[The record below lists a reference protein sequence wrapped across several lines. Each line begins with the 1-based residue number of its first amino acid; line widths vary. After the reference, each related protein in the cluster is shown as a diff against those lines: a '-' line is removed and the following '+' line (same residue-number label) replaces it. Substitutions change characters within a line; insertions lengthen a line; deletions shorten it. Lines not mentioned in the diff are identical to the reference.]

1 MTGQASGNRSTPTTG
16 SPDRKPSPYTYRL
29 LFLLSALLVSAV
41 VWGIYWVSIRAV
53 ERSATESLAK
63 RISADTVILEDHFTR
78 SIDVVTSVLRSASTL
93 DDQGRLL
100 NPSVGP
106 EILTSLIIDVP
117 IVRSLSLVDGSGRVV
132 ASSSPRNVGIVL
144 DSADLPTLTRPLQS
158 DEVKFGEVF
167 ALRDLHELNS
177 DRSPVDIGFWTALR
191 STQIDG
197 SEHRWLI
204 AINLG
209 VFLNLW
215 SEIDTDESTTI
226 LLVDESGKRVIDHH
240 LTQST
245 LATRAIDA
253 VLDRLPD
260 ARHGSLELPDGDVQ
274 VAFQGSSAY
283 PAAVIVTGD
292 PSMLPIMAAG
302 PRGRFIALAASA
314 NALLLGFI
322 LLLFLSYLR
331 YERRSQ
337 ELANQSRAIDMHLM
351 VAELDRDGQVVSGN
365 KAFFEFNGYA
375 PEELIGQSYTALS
388 TAQRSAEARD
398 AVWAM
403 LRSGKPWTGTL
414 RNRKKSG
421 ELYWVNVSIVPFLDV
436 WGYPERLVTLMTDV
450 TESVALSE
458 AVAREK
464 QLRDELARSNAA
476 LASDANT
483 DPLTGIPNKRS
494 FDIFAEEARASSM
507 RDGKPFS
514 LLMID
519 VDHFKQINDSRGHA
533 VGDVVLQTLARRWA
547 RELRGSDMLARIG
560 GEEFCVVL
568 PRTGADATRRIAE
581 KLRAVIAAVP
591 VDTDPEAEGGEDIAV
606 TVSIGAATAV
616 EPSSATVDA
625 LLERADVALYTAKA
639 NGRNQVAVAIDA

>member
-1 MTGQASGNRSTPTTG
+1 MSATTGGPDRQAS
-16 SPDRKPSPYTYRL
+16 PYAYRL
-29 LFLLSALLVSAV
+29 LLLLSAILVTAV

-53 ERSATESLAK
+53 ERSATENLAK
-63 RISADTVILEDHFTR
+63 RVSADTVILEDHFTR
-78 SIDVVTSVLRSASTL
+78 SVDVVTSVLRSASAL
-93 DDQGRLL
+93 DDQSRLL
-100 NPSVGP
+100 NPSVSL

-117 IVRSLSLVDGSGRVV
+117 IIRSLSLVDASGRVV
-132 ASSSPRNVGIVL
+132 ASSSPRNVGITL
-144 DSADLPTLTRPLQS
+144 DGADLPTLALPLPS

-167 ALRDLHELNS
+167 PLRDLHELNS
-177 DRSPVDIGFWTALR
+177 DRSPVDIGFWTALK
-191 STQIDG
+191 STQING
-197 SEHRWLI
+197 REHRWLV

-215 SEIDTDESTTI
+215 SEIDTDESTMI
-226 LLVDESGKRVIDHH
+226 LLVDESGNRVIDHH
-240 LTQST
+240 LKQST
-245 LATRAIDA
+245 LATRAVSA
-253 VLDRLPD
+253 VLDRLPRS
-260 ARHGSLELPDGDVQ
+260 RHGSLEFPDGELQ

-283 PAAVIVTGD
+283 PATIIVTGD

-322 LLLFLSYLR
+322 LLLFISYLR
-331 YERRSQ
+331 YEGRSQ

-351 VAELDRDGQVVSGN
+351 VSELDREGRVLKGN
-365 KAFFEFNGYA
+365 KAFFEFNGYT
-375 PEELIGQSYTALS
+375 PEELIGQSYTVLS
-388 TAQRSAEARD
+388 TAQRSPEARD
-398 AVWAM
+398 AAWDM
-403 LRSGKPWTGTL
+403 LRAGKPWKGTL

-436 WGYPERLVTLMTDV
+436 WGRPERLVTLMTDI

-483 DPLTGIPNKRS
+483 DPLTGIPNKRA
-494 FDIFAEEARASSM
+494 FDIFAEEARATSM

-519 VDHFKQINDSRGHA
+519 VDYFKQINDSHGHA
-533 VGDVVLQTLARRWA
+533 IGDVVLQTLARRWT
-547 RELRGSDMLARIG
+547 RELRGSDMLARVG

-568 PRTGADATRRIAE
+568 PRTGEDAARRIAE

-591 VDTDPEAEGGEDIAV
+591 VDTAPEAEDGQDISV
-606 TVSIGAATAV
+606 TVSVGVATAV
-616 EPSSATVDA
+616 EPSSVTVDA
-625 LLERADVALYTAKA
+625 LRERADVALYTAKT
-639 NGRNQVAVAIDA
+639 NGRNQVAEAATV